1 MMKKLGNLFIFTG
14 IAVLIFIV
22 YVKGKTYFEQKQL
35 VEEYTSLSFTE
46 TAPNEKT
53 GVAPKEGDTI
63 GILEIPKIE
72 LKTPMTEGAGPEQ
85 IKFAVGHLPSSS
97 STHELGKMNTNF
109 AIAGHRSFT
118 YGQFFNRLDELGK
131 NDKMTLYTQNK
142 VLTYKVIDKK
152 IVDPSNVEVIYPI
165 KEKSMVTL
173 ITCHPERSDKQRL
186 IVSCELV
193 SEKVLDGHEIEK
205 MIKD

>member
-1 MMKKLGNLFIFTG
+1 MKKLGNLFILTG
-14 IAVLIFIV
+14 IAVLIFII

-35 VEEYTSLSFTE
+35 IEEYTSLSFTE
-46 TAPNEKT
+46 TASAEKSDK
-53 GVAPKEGDTI
+53 APKDGDTI
-63 GILEIPKIE
+63 GVLEIPKIG

-97 STHELGKMNTNF
+97 STYELGKTNKNF
-109 AIAGHRSFT
+109 AIAGHRSYT
-118 YGQFFNRLDELGK
+118 YGQFFNRLDELDK

-142 VLTYKVIDKK
+142 VFTYKVFDKK

-165 KEKSMVTL
+165 EGKSMVTL

-186 IVSCELV
+186 IVFCELV
-193 SEKVLDGHEIEK
+193 SEKVLNGQEIEK